1 LTSPNNSRDSDVAI
15 SAPGNEEISPE
26 RTQPGHSS
34 KPDGPPYACSEEEI
48 VHIQTVAL
56 FDFSLKRDEE
66 SIELGNHFNEDYANA
81 SIFFFFS
88 FGLRSRPF
96 FSFRL

>member
-1 LTSPNNSRDSDVAI
+1 M
-15 SAPGNEEISPE
+15 SAPGTGSEEISSHLPE
-26 RTQPGHSS
+26 RTGNSS

-48 VHIQTVAL
+48 AHIQTVAL
-56 FDFSLKRDEE
+56 CDFSLKRDDK